1 MNTPFLGILMILLTF
16 GLAVLAT
23 VLLLQARLRQR
34 PMPWRSLA
42 LGGAAWAALYLTLL
56 LSASL
61 TSRGRMLG
69 LNEDKKFCGFYI
81 DCHMQVAVTRVDT
94 ARQLGTLQANG
105 LLHVVTLRVSS
116 DARAVPLRL
125 LDPHFVLRDARGRRY
140 LPVRAAE
147 RDSLSRLVG
156 PGESFT
162 TTVAFDVPPGTHTL
176 RLDVTMGI
184 WADRLIELFLIG
196 DEDSFLHKG
205 TGFWIAV

>member
-94 ARQLGTLQANG
+94 ARQLRTLQPN
-105 LLHVVTLRVSS
+105 
-116 DARAVPLRL
+116 RL
-125 LDPHFVLRDARGRRY
+125 L
-140 LPVRAAE
+140 
-147 RDSLSRLVG
+147 
-156 PGESFT
+156 
-162 TTVAFDVPPGTHTL
+162 
-176 RLDVTMGI
+176 
-184 WADRLIELFLIG
+184 
-196 DEDSFLHKG
+196 
-205 TGFWIAV
+205 